1 LATLRATKDEQVAAL
16 QTELDAAIVERTAAT
31 TRAQAL
37 LETQRAE
44 ATTAATADK
53 ERLVALHTTRMAE
66 AQAELTALKER
77 CTALEERRKTVEE
90 GREVDIR
97 VAEERTRVLLQQ
109 ALDEKE
115 KAKCAAETLLAN
127 LQTSYNALT
136 TQVTALSDLIRC
148 KQQNVRVK
156 GTAYENE
163 FRAKLLVAFGAVH
176 GFKIIDS
183 ARSSAGHAADYITH
197 LEDHK
202 VMWETKDYEKPVPTV
217 EVEKFRRDMK
227 ENHDV
232 RIGVMISRA
241 TQITGMCD
249 TGDRTLEFRDGKLLI
264 YLSNFEAMS
273 DDMLPSLLLL
283 FRLYWKND
291 KGEEEEVEEATQI
304 ALRQVERDLADAQKA
319 RGEWKHKKQQMTD
332 MLRWMEEQVEARESR
347 LRATLNVLQGSVESV
362 TVPPGLFSDPAGDK
376 VMVEDIQ
383 TILRHTSPDPTGSI
397 SLNDLAK
404 AFGEERKISADAA
417 KTHLRAVLLNSVMEA
432 RAGRATLVRGLVL
445 KPS

>member
-1 LATLRATKDEQVAAL
+1 
-16 QTELDAAIVERTAAT
+16 
-31 TRAQAL
+31 
-37 LETQRAE
+37 
-44 ATTAATADK
+44 
-53 ERLVALHTTRMAE
+53 
-66 AQAELTALKER
+66 
-77 CTALEERRKTVEE
+77 
-90 GREVDIR
+90 
-97 VAEERTRVLLQQ
+97 
-109 ALDEKE
+109 
-115 KAKCAAETLLAN
+115 
-127 LQTSYNALT
+127 
-136 TQVTALSDLIRC
+136 
-148 KQQNVRVK
+148 
-156 GTAYENE
+156 
-163 FRAKLLVAFGAVH
+163 
-176 GFKIIDS
+176 
-183 ARSSAGHAADYITH
+183 
-197 LEDHK
+197 
-202 VMWETKDYEKPVPTV
+202 MWETKDYEKPVPTV

-417 KTHLRAVLLNSVMEA
+417 KTHLRAVLLNSVMEV